1 MDSKRGFTLIEL
13 LIVIAII
20 AILATAVVL
29 ILNPVVLLR
38 KARDS
43 QRVSDIKQI
52 QQALQL
58 FHYNYGRY
66 PLSGECGATIPNGGW
81 SNSIQCL
88 SNGRWLRDSTY
99 NLSQFFPVD
108 PIDPV
113 NSPNSFPTGPAYY
126 YYSRNYGNDGQWYM
140 IVYRLEVPNPEIEGA
155 DGVTAPNGTYFHYGN
170 GTNGVVTV
178 GKGR

>member
-1 MDSKRGFTLIEL
+1 VESKKGFTLIEL

-20 AILATAVVL
+20 ATLATAVIL
-29 ILNPVVLLR
+29 ILNPAELLR
-38 KARDS
+38 RTRDS
-43 QRVSDIKQI
+43 QRLSDIKELQK
-52 QQALQL
+52 ALQL
-58 FHYNYGRY
+58 FHLTYGRY

-99 NLSQFFPVD
+99 NLSQFFTADPV
-108 PIDPV
+108 DPV
-113 NSPNSFPTGPAYY
+113 NSPNVFPTGPAYY

-140 IVYRLEVPNPEIEGA
+140 LVYKLENPNPEIEA
-155 DGVTAPNGTYFHYGN
+155 QDGVIAPNGTYFHYGN
-170 GTNGVVTV
+170 GTNGVITV